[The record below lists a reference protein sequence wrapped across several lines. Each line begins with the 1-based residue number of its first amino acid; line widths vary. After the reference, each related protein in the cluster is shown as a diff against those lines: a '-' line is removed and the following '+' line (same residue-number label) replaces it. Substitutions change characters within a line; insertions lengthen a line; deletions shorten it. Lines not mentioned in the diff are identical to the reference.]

1 MPRLQKI
8 TRAPAPAPS
17 RLYRALTLPGRLVQK
32 AFSMLSIH
40 SSSWFLG
47 LSSHWGGRAYQELA
61 QAAMTNAVAYRSYRL
76 ISDTMSSVVLFA
88 ATEVSD
94 EAASKLRKID
104 LQIESIMKGA
114 ITRRIKEH
122 EEGTALPLLLT
133 GQEKSRIKSLKA
145 LHGDLMTL
153 AQTEKAKHVETV
165 LIKEPDHPF
174 IEVLRRPNDEEPSYQ
189 NFIMRIVADLFFGGE
204 VFFYTPGSALD
215 GPHQGLPTDE
225 GFFTIRPDRFTRF
238 ERDRETGKITFYH
251 WIANDGKT
259 KQTPAACIQHIK
271 MPDPRRAVGGHV
283 GFSTNLDH
291 EERGYPIAL
300 AIWQEL
306 QLVEAGN
313 DWNNSVFKNRGRVPG
328 FFKYKGGGKFTET
341 QFKRTKEAMQEAFQ
355 SDTENSRAGLL
366 DGDWDFLENNISQ
379 RDADWLRGVQQYMKW
394 IAVALGVDPALV
406 GDQGSRT
413 LANLSIAVR
422 SLYTLTVLPLL
433 DWIVDEW
440 NARYMVKYTGDA
452 RLFVDRE
459 GIDALQE
466 DRTLVIERAVKAA
479 GVPVATRE
487 EARAMASLGA
497 EADGTFFVPTTVVEA
512 ADAGGEGSAH
522 LEENNGNKGRRKNLI
537 DMGKEELFQHVLT
550 LIPNGEDV

>member
-1 MPRLQKI
+1 MKLQKI
-8 TRAPAPAPS
+8 QRAPAPAPS
-17 RLYRALTLPGRLVQK
+17 RLYRALTLPGRLIQK

-47 LSSHWGGRAYQELA
+47 LSSHWGSRGYQELA
-61 QAAMTNAVAYRSYRL
+61 QAAMTNAVAYRAYRL
-76 ISDTMSSVVLFA
+76 ISDTMSSVGLFA

-94 EAASKLRKID
+94 EAASKLRKVD
-104 LQIESIMKGA
+104 LQVKSIMKGA
-114 ITRRIKEH
+114 VTRRIKEH

-133 GQEKSRIKSLKA
+133 GQEKTRINSLKT
-145 LHGDLMTL
+145 LHGDLITL
-153 AQTEKAKHVETV
+153 AQMEKAKHVETV
-165 LIKEPDHPF
+165 LIKDPDHPF
-174 IEVLRRPNDEEPSYQ
+174 LEVLRRPNEQEPSYQ
-189 NFIMRIVADLFFGGE
+189 NFIMRIIADLFFGGE
-204 VFFYTPGSALD
+204 VFFFSPGAALE
-215 GPHQGLPTDE
+215 GPNKGLPTDE
-225 GFFTIRPDRFTRF
+225 GFFTIRPDRFRRF
-238 ERDRETGKITFYH
+238 ERDADGIIVRYH
-251 WIANDGKT
+251 WTGNDGKIKVT
-259 KQTPAACIQHIK
+259 DAPRIQHIK
-271 MPDPRRAVGGHV
+271 MPDPRRAVHSHV
-283 GFSTNLDH
+283 GFSTNLDT

-300 AIWQEL
+300 VIWQEL

-328 FFKYKGGGKFTET
+328 FFKYTGGGKFNEA
-341 QFKRTKEAMQEAFQ
+341 QYNRTKEQIQ
-355 SDTENSRAGLL
+355 DGWRSDTEASTPGFLW
-366 DGDWDFLENNISQ
+366 GDLEFLEANISQ

-440 NARYMVKYTGDA
+440 NARYMVRYGDA

-466 DRTLVIERAVKAA
+466 DRTLVIERAVAAA

-487 EARAMASLGA
+487 EARAMAGLGA
-497 EADGTFFVPTTVVEA
+497 EADGTFFVPTSVVE
-512 ADAGGEGSAH
+512 EGSAH
-522 LEENNGNKGRRKNLI
+522 EDEETKSLLDFSGEDFLRYAQK
-537 DMGKEELFQHVLT
+537 
-550 LIPNGEDV
+550 LIPNGEV